1 MNCKKCGAE
10 IENGLMYC
18 PKCGE
23 SIQLVPDYNVLEEE
37 LLSKVVEDKN
47 KNKDDKFATGVY
59 KYTEKTEVVTPVD
72 TSSKSNA
79 TSYEPKIFTKKI
91 CILLFTAIIAVAII
105 SALVIIPYVGNHSY
119 DSVMNMAVDAEN
131 NAEYAKALGYYEE
144 AYELDDSSYEVIYG
158 LGRMYYRVK
167 DYENAII
174 YLKEALII
182 DPENK
187 KIYTYLLNS
196 LSALDDSDS
205 IYDLAQSAPT
215 DDIKDLISAYIMMP
229 PSFSYEAG
237 EYDKDF
243 LLQLTVNGDYQ
254 IFYTVNGKNPTT
266 SGKLYS
272 KPIQITEG
280 TTVVKAVTQNSSGE
294 YSDVATVEYTVTYK
308 QLELPVVTPT
318 DGVYT
323 QKVMISV
330 EVPEGCTAYYTW
342 DGTSPVRNGIQYT
355 EPFPII
361 EGTSVLSVVL
371 VDEDGNV
378 SPTYHGNYIYQP

>member
-1 MNCKKCGAE
+1 MT
-10 IENGLMYC
+10 
-18 PKCGE
+18 
-23 SIQLVPDYNVLEEE
+23 
-37 LLSKVVEDKN
+37 LLLKWY
-47 KNKDDKFATGVY
+47 FPLF
-59 KYTEKTEVVTPVD
+59 VT
-72 TSSKSNA
+72 
-79 TSYEPKIFTKKI
+79 
-91 CILLFTAIIAVAII
+91 
-105 SALVIIPYVGNHSY
+105 
-119 DSVMNMAVDAEN
+119 
-131 NAEYAKALGYYEE
+131 
-144 AYELDDSSYEVIYG
+144 
-158 LGRMYYRVK
+158 
-167 DYENAII
+167 
-174 YLKEALII
+174 
-182 DPENK
+182 
-187 KIYTYLLNS
+187 
-196 LSALDDSDS
+196 
-205 IYDLAQSAPT
+205 
-215 DDIKDLISAYIMMP
+215 
-229 PSFSYEAG
+229 SFSYEAG

-308 QLELPVVTPT
+308 QLGLPVVTPT